1 MHPVECLVM
10 AKNAKKSMKVLV
22 TGSHGVLGSAF
33 VETLKKRGIPYVP
46 YDRAHPKSTPRDI
59 TAVVH
64 FGGIT
69 PHSLVRGKAPSRAAY
84 HAANVTGTATLLA
97 TLSHMKKLTRF
108 VNIGSASEYG
118 FSTRP
123 FHENSPC
130 HPENVYGESKL
141 AQSALVEAFARTH
154 GVETINL
161 RIFNVMGFVT
171 RRPIEG
177 FVSDRPNIFTALTD
191 QFKKGP
197 PRVIEVSSAKDVR
210 DFVAMEDVLEAIQRA
225 LTANAGGV
233 YELVNICSGH
243 GTPISHIVELFSK
256 VLHLPYTLKNLSRK
270 KRLSVG
276 VVGKAERLLG
286 WRAKRPLERAVRK
299 YVEL

>member
-1 MHPVECLVM
+1 
-10 AKNAKKSMKVLV
+10 MKVLV

-33 VETLKKRGIPYVP
+33 VEVLKKRGIPYVP
-46 YDRAHPKSTPRDI
+46 YDRAHPKSIARDI

-69 PHSLVRGKAPSRAAY
+69 PHSLVRNKAPSKAAY

-97 TLSHMKKLTRF
+97 TLSRMKKLTRF

-118 FSTRP
+118 FSSRP
-123 FHENSPC
+123 FRENSKG
-130 HPENVYGESKL
+130 HPEGAYGQSKL
-141 AQSALVEAFARTH
+141 AQSILVEAFARTH
-154 GVETINL
+154 KVKTFNL

-191 QFKKGP
+191 QFKKRP

-210 DFVAMEDVLEAIQRA
+210 DFVAMEDVLEAILAA
-225 LTANAGGV
+225 LTAKADGE

-243 GTPISHIVELFSK
+243 GTPIRDVVELFSK
-256 VLHLPYTLKNLSRK
+256 ALHLPYILKNLSRK
-270 KRLSVG
+270 KRQSVG
-276 VVGKAERLLG
+276 VSEKAERLLA
-286 WRAKRPLERAVRK
+286 WHAKIPLEKAVRK
-299 YVEL
+299 YLEL